1 MPSLLNHLRI
11 LIADDH
17 AVTRAGLRNLL
28 SSRPGW
34 HVCAEAA
41 TGREAVALT
50 EQYRPNIVVMDIVM
64 PELSGLEATRRI
76 RRLFPWTE
84 IVVLSLHYSDD
95 LVREIVNA
103 GASAY
108 VLKSD
113 ASKDLLRAIRAV
125 SNHQPYFTSPA
136 TEVLTK
142 GVCDQNPEAPSSIS
156 IYQTL
161 TGREREIVQL
171 LAEGQSCKEISV
183 WLGISVK
190 TAETHRT
197 NVMRKLKMHSVS
209 ELVRFAVKHHM
220 IEP

>member
-41 TGREAVALT
+41 TGREAVALA
-50 EQYRPNIVVMDIVM
+50 EQHRPGIIVMDIVM

-76 RRLFPWTE
+76 RRLLPKTE
-84 IVVLSLHYSDD
+84 VLVLSLHYSDQ
-95 LVREIVNA
+95 LAREVIEA
-103 GASAY
+103 GARAY

-136 TEVLTK
+136 NEVLSK
-142 GVCDQNPEAPSSIS
+142 GVCDQNPEAPSSVS
-156 IYQTL
+156 IYKTL

-171 LAEGQSCKEISV
+171 LAEGRTCKEV
-183 WLGISVK
+183 AVALGISVK

-197 NVMRKLKMHSVS
+197 NVMRKLGMHSVS
-209 ELVRFAVKHHM
+209 ELVRLAVKHHM